1 MSTGNAPEPIWL
13 VADDVRIAQV
23 AINLINNAV
32 KYTPEPGKIRLSA
45 KVVDGMAQIEVT
57 DSGIGIP
64 YEAQDSIFDLFTQI
78 LGKGHAAR
86 DGLGIGLAL
95 VQQLVELHG
104 GRVVLKFSE
113 PGVGST
119 FQVSLPLEEQFV
131 SG

>member
-1 MSTGNAPEPIWL
+1 M
-13 VADDVRIAQV
+13 ADDVRIAQV

-78 LGKGHAAR
+78 PGAGAR
-86 DGLGIGLAL
+86 
-95 VQQLVELHG
+95 
-104 GRVVLKFSE
+104 RS
-113 PGVGST
+113 
-119 FQVSLPLEEQFV
+119 
-131 SG
+131 